1 MSSSLKDI
9 LGSIEQF
16 EKYFDEY
23 QQTLQKNSEN
33 IIQNLGLIW
42 KRMKKELDDIKK
54 LEEMIEVQ
62 NGE

>member
-42 KRMKKELDDIKK
+42 
-54 LEEMIEVQ
+54 
-62 NGE
+62 